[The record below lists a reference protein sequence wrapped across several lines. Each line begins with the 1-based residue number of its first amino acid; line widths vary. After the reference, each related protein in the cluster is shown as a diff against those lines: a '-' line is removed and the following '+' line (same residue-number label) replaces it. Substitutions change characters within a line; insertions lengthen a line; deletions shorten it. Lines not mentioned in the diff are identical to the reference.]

1 MYDPR
6 FLPICKEDLDE
17 LGWDYVDVIIISADA
32 YVDHPCFGHAVVGR
46 LLEHEG
52 LRVAILPQPNWRD
65 DLRDFKKLGKPRLFF
80 AISSGMD
87 SMVNH
92 YTAAKRLRSDD
103 AFTPGNKA
111 GFRPDYATYT
121 YAKILKKLYPDV
133 PLLIGGLESSLR
145 RVTHYDYWSDR
156 LKPSILFDTQ
166 ADILVYGMGEKPLKE
181 IVRLLKKG
189 VPFSSLNSVPQTAYL
204 APKGNVPKN
213 SKWED
218 LRLYSYEECLESKRN
233 QIENCRR
240 VDIECNK
247 WFQHRILQDVAEQTV
262 VINPAYPP
270 MEYGELDESFEYP
283 YAREPHPRYKKRGNI
298 PAFDMIKFSINTHRG
313 CFGGCS
319 FCAINAH
326 QGKFIASR
334 SRESILR
341 EVEIVTNMEGFA
353 GTITDLGGPSAN
365 MYNMRGRDPSRCQ
378 KCARASCLTPKICDN
393 MDTHHKEILEL
404 YREVRNHPKVKHL
417 FIGSGVRYDMLL
429 QETDDEELRKDHEEY
444 ARELID
450 YHVSGRLK
458 VAPEHTSDAVLKLMR
473 KPSFTLFHKF
483 KEFFDDECKRIG
495 KKQQLIPYFISSHP
509 GCTEADMAELAL
521 ETKQLGFQLEQ
532 VQDFTPTPMTIATE
546 MFYAEMTPDGKPLF
560 VAKTPEEKANQ
571 KQFFFWYI
579 PANRPHLRE
588 VLERLKMGKVSR
600 LLLSRTAMA
609 EGKEYFPS
617 KEREENED
625 FRKREMQKR
634 DERTNALRPK
644 KEKVK
649 NRWRDEG
656 YAGRSFNEGR
666 ENRFGESRGEPRE
679 FQFRE
684 ERFSESRGNRFGEN
698 RFEREGE
705 RRENWRNENRRDFHR
720 DEHRDFDRRGNQQ
733 NAPFREH
740 RNIEDKNRFNSGE
753 INLASRRS
761 HGKGFK
767 KPTFKNK

>member
-1 MYDPR
+1 MRVHPEQYKKSPLRAYAFRFRHPTNESVKISIFSFMYDPR

-17 LGWDYVDVIIISADA
+17 LGWDYVDVIIVSADA

-46 LLEHEG
+46 LFEHEG

-133 PLLIGGLESSLR
+133 PLMIGGLESSLR
-145 RVTHYDYWSDR
+145 RVTHYDYWSDK

-166 ADILVYGMGEKPLKE
+166 ADLLVYGMGEKPLKE
-181 IVRLLKKG
+181 MVRLLKKG
-189 VPFSSLNSVPQTAYL
+189 VPFSSLHSIPQTAYL
-204 APKGNVPKN
+204 APKGNIPKSN
-213 SKWED
+213 QWED
-218 LRLYSYEECLESKRN
+218 LRLASYEECLASKRT
-233 QIENCRR
+233 QMENCRK

-247 WFQHRILQDVAEQTV
+247 WFQRRILQDVAEQTV

-270 MEYGELDESFEYP
+270 LEYGELDESFEYP
-283 YAREPHPRYKKRGNI
+283 YAREPHPRYKKRGNV

-341 EVEIVTNMEGFA
+341 EVDLITKMDGFA

-378 KCARASCLTPKICDN
+378 KCARPSCLTPKVCDN

-429 QETDDEELRKDHEEY
+429 QETDDEELRRDHEEY

-458 VAPEHTSDAVLKLMR
+458 VAPEHTSDEVLKLMR

-495 KKQQLIPYFISSHP
+495 KRQQIIPYFISSHP

-546 MFYAEMTPDGKPLF
+546 MFYSELTPDGKPLY
-560 VAKTPEEKANQ
+560 VAKTPEQ
-571 KQFFFWYI
+571 KKSQRQFFFWYI
-579 PANRPHLRE
+579 PENRPQIRAT
-588 VLERLKMGKVSR
+588 LERLKLGKIGR
-600 LLLSRTAMA
+600 LLLSRSAKA
-609 EGKEYFPS
+609 EGKEFFPS
-617 KEREENED
+617 KEREENAD
-625 FRKREMQKR
+625 YREREQQR
-634 DERTNALRPK
+634 REQRSFTIVPK
-644 KEKVK
+644 KVGEKG
-649 NRWRDEG
+649 RWENSAR
-656 YAGRSFNEGR
+656 R
-666 ENRFGESRGEPRE
+666 ERRAAQFGEASGNNQRRE
-679 FQFRE
+679 D
-684 ERFSESRGNRFGEN
+684 NRN
-698 RFEREGE
+698 E
-705 RRENWRNENRRDFHR
+705 RREFNREEGRREFHANRDRSGFNNNRNNGGNKGGNKNSSPVQFSSR
-720 DEHRDFDRRGNQQ
+720 RRG
-733 NAPFREH
+733 R
-740 RNIEDKNRFNSGE
+740 
-753 INLASRRS
+753 
-761 HGKGFK
+761 
-767 KPTFKNK
+767 

>member
-1 MYDPR
+1 MRVHPEQYKKSPLRAYAFRFRHPTNESVKISIFSFMYDPR

-17 LGWDYVDVIIISADA
+17 LGWDYVDVIIVSADA

-46 LLEHEG
+46 LFEHEG

-133 PLLIGGLESSLR
+133 PLMIGGLESSLR
-145 RVTHYDYWSDR
+145 RVTHYDYWSDK

-166 ADILVYGMGEKPLKE
+166 ADLLVYGMGEKPLKE
-181 IVRLLKKG
+181 MVRLLKKG
-189 VPFSSLNSVPQTAYL
+189 VPFSSLHSIPQTAYL
-204 APKGNVPKN
+204 APKGNIPKSN
-213 SKWED
+213 QWED
-218 LRLYSYEECLESKRN
+218 LRLASYEECLASKRT
-233 QIENCRR
+233 QMENCRK

-247 WFQHRILQDVAEQTV
+247 WFQRRILQDVAEQTV

-270 MEYGELDESFEYP
+270 LEYGELDESFEYP
-283 YAREPHPRYKKRGNI
+283 YAREPHPRYKKRGNV

-341 EVEIVTNMEGFA
+341 EVDLITKMDGFA

-378 KCARASCLTPKICDN
+378 KCARPSCLTPKVCDN

-429 QETDDEELRKDHEEY
+429 QETDDEELRRDHEEY

-458 VAPEHTSDAVLKLMR
+458 VAPEHTSDEVLKLMR

-495 KKQQLIPYFISSHP
+495 KRQQIIPYFISSHP
-509 GCTEADMAELAL
+509 GCTEADLAELAL
-521 ETKQLGFQLEQ
+521 ETQQLGFQLEQ

-546 MFYAEMTPDGKPLF
+546 MFYSELTPDGKPLY
-560 VAKTPEEKANQ
+560 VAKTPEQ
-571 KQFFFWYI
+571 KKSQRQFFFWYI
-579 PANRPHLRE
+579 PENRPQIRAT
-588 VLERLKMGKVSR
+588 LERLKLGKIGR
-600 LLLSRTAMA
+600 LLLSRSAKA
-609 EGKEYFPS
+609 EGKEFFPS
-617 KEREENED
+617 KEREENAD
-625 FRKREMQKR
+625 YREREQQR
-634 DERTNALRPK
+634 REQRSFTIVPK
-644 KEKVK
+644 KVGEKG
-649 NRWRDEG
+649 RWENSAR
-656 YAGRSFNEGR
+656 R
-666 ENRFGESRGEPRE
+666 ERRAAQFGEASGNNQRRE
-679 FQFRE
+679 D
-684 ERFSESRGNRFGEN
+684 NRN
-698 RFEREGE
+698 E
-705 RRENWRNENRRDFHR
+705 RREFNREEGRREFHANRDRSGFNNNRNNGGNKGGNKNSSPVQFSSR
-720 DEHRDFDRRGNQQ
+720 RRG
-733 NAPFREH
+733 R
-740 RNIEDKNRFNSGE
+740 
-753 INLASRRS
+753 
-761 HGKGFK
+761 
-767 KPTFKNK
+767 

>member
-1 MYDPR
+1 MAHYDPR

-32 YVDHPCFGHAVVGR
+32 YVDHPCFGHAVVAR
-46 LLEHEG
+46 LFEHEG

-65 DLRDFKKLGKPRLFF
+65 DLRDFKKLGRPRMFF

-133 PLLIGGLESSLR
+133 PLMIGGLESSLR

-166 ADILVYGMGEKPLKE
+166 ADLLVYGMGEKPLKE
-181 IVRLLKKG
+181 MVRLLKKG
-189 VPFSSLNSVPQTAYL
+189 VPFSSLTSIPQTAYL

-213 SKWED
+213 KNWED
-218 LRLYSYEECLESKRN
+218 LRLASFEECLASKRT
-233 QIENCRR
+233 QIENCRK

-247 WFQHRILQDVAEQTV
+247 WFQRRILQDVAEQTV

-270 MEYGELDESFEYP
+270 LEYGELDESFEYP

-341 EVEIVTNMEGFA
+341 EVDLITKMDGFA

-365 MYNMRGRDPSRCQ
+365 MYNMRGRDQSRCQ
-378 KCARASCLTPKICDN
+378 KCARPSCLTPKICDN
-393 MDTHHKEILEL
+393 MDTRHKEILEL

-429 QETDDEELRKDHEEY
+429 QETNDAELRKDHEEY

-458 VAPEHTSDAVLKLMR
+458 VAPEHTSDEVLKLMR

-495 KKQQLIPYFISSHP
+495 KKQQIIPYFISSHP

-546 MFYAEMTPDGKPLF
+546 MFYSEMTPDGKPLY
-560 VAKTPEEKANQ
+560 VAKTPEQ
-571 KQFFFWYI
+571 KKSQRQFFFWYI
-579 PANRPHLRE
+579 PENRPQIRAT
-588 VLERLKMGKVSR
+588 LERLKLGKIGR
-600 LLLSRTAMA
+600 LLLSRSAKA
-609 EGKEYFPS
+609 EGKEFFPS
-617 KEREENED
+617 KERETNAEYRE
-625 FRKREMQKR
+625 REQQKREQR
-634 DERTNALRPK
+634 SGTIVPK
-644 KEKVK
+644 KVGEKGRWENSARKERRAAQFGNKKK
-649 NRWRDEG
+649 NFQNERKQGDP
-656 YAGRSFNEGR
+656 RS
-666 ENRFGESRGEPRE
+666 SRG
-679 FQFRE
+679 
-684 ERFSESRGNRFGEN
+684 
-698 RFEREGE
+698 
-705 RRENWRNENRRDFHR
+705 
-720 DEHRDFDRRGNQQ
+720 
-733 NAPFREH
+733 
-740 RNIEDKNRFNSGE
+740 
-753 INLASRRS
+753 
-761 HGKGFK
+761 
-767 KPTFKNK
+767 

>member
-6 FLPICKEDLDE
+6 FLPICKEDLEE

-46 LLEHEG
+46 LFEHEG

-65 DLRDFKKLGKPRLFF
+65 DLRDFKKLGKPRMFF

-189 VPFSSLNSVPQTAYL
+189 VPFSSLHSIPQTAYL
-204 APKGNVPKN
+204 APKGEIPT
-213 SKWED
+213 SKQWED
-218 LRLYSYEECLESKRN
+218 LRLYSYEECLANKKN

-247 WFQHRILQDVAEQTV
+247 WFQRRILQDVAEQTV

-270 MEYGELDESFEYP
+270 LEYGELDESFEYP

-341 EVEIVTNMEGFA
+341 EVDLITKMDGFA

-365 MYNMRGRDPSRCQ
+365 MYNMRGRDQSRCQ
-378 KCARASCLTPKICDN
+378 KCARPSCLTPKICDN
-393 MDTHHKEILEL
+393 MDTRHKEILEL

-429 QETDDEELRKDHEEY
+429 QETDNAELRKDHEEY

-458 VAPEHTSDAVLKLMR
+458 VAPEHTSDEVLKLMR

-495 KKQQLIPYFISSHP
+495 KKQQIIPYFISSHP

-546 MFYAEMTPDGKPLF
+546 MFYSEMTPDGKPLY
-560 VAKTPEEKANQ
+560 VAKTPEQ
-571 KQFFFWYI
+571 KKSQRQFFFWYI
-579 PANRPHLRE
+579 PENRPQIRAT
-588 VLERLKMGKVSR
+588 LERLKLGKIGR
-600 LLLSRTAMA
+600 LLLSRSAKA
-609 EGKEYFPS
+609 EGKEFFPS
-617 KEREENED
+617 KERETNAEYRE
-625 FRKREMQKR
+625 REQQKREQR
-634 DERTNALRPK
+634 SGTIVPK
-644 KEKVK
+644 KVGEKGRWENSARKERRAAQFGNKRK
-649 NRWRDEG
+649 NFQNERKQRDP
-656 YAGRSFNEGR
+656 RS
-666 ENRFGESRGEPRE
+666 SRG
-679 FQFRE
+679 
-684 ERFSESRGNRFGEN
+684 
-698 RFEREGE
+698 
-705 RRENWRNENRRDFHR
+705 
-720 DEHRDFDRRGNQQ
+720 
-733 NAPFREH
+733 
-740 RNIEDKNRFNSGE
+740 
-753 INLASRRS
+753 
-761 HGKGFK
+761 
-767 KPTFKNK
+767 